1 LNLYPW
7 IVTAF
12 QEKYGRNLYAVARPH
27 QVVLTGEK
35 VIFDGSKSLAY
46 DAKIVDY
53 RWEFDN
59 GQVVRAVKAEKV
71 FDKPGVYVGT
81 LRVRDERGNEDV
93 DFCRVK
99 VFARDAPE
107 DNIPA
112 TIYMTHTPTLGISE
126 GQEVL
131 FRFWIQGSR
140 KERISIDFGDGA
152 TLSDYVSYQEVRHKF
167 NRQGIYI
174 ITATANVNGRPI
186 MGKQRVVVES
196 TDGR

>member
-1 LNLYPW
+1 M
-7 IVTAF
+7 
-12 QEKYGRNLYAVARPH
+12 
-27 QVVLTGEK
+27 
-35 VIFDGSKSLAY
+35 IFDGSKSLAY

-53 RWEFDN
+53 RWEFEN
-59 GQVVRAVKAEKV
+59 GQVVRAVKAGKV
-71 FDKPGVYVGT
+71 FDKPGVYVGM
-81 LRVRDERGNEDV
+81 LRIRDEQGNEDV

-99 VFARDAPE
+99 VFAKDAPE
-107 DNIPA
+107 DNIAA

-131 FRFWIQGSR
+131 FQFWIQGSR

-167 NRQGIYI
+167 DRQGIYI

-186 MGKQRVVVES
+186 MGKQRVVWSYVHLE
-196 TDGR
+196 